1 MKIDLE
7 GIGLT
12 QEILQQRVVDA
23 IVGNLLDADNEYE
36 GKIHKKVQEKIKE
49 HMDIF
54 LCAYFAENVQ
64 GKVEDIIKGIVFQMT
79 NEWGEPKN
87 PPITLVEMIAA
98 SADKYF
104 TEMVDN
110 EGRTEQECRKRST
123 SFYKSTTRGVHLVN
137 SRLKYEIETAMKGV
151 MVDANKQLVT
161 GLHEACKH
169 QLQVIAQKLKV
180 EVTVPR

>member
-12 QEILQQRVVDA
+12 PEILLQRVVDA
-23 IVGNLLDADNEYE
+23 MVENLLDADNEYE

-49 HMDIF
+49 HMDTF
-54 LCAYFAENVQ
+54 LCAYFTENVQ
-64 GKVEDIIKGIVFQMT
+64 GKVEDIIKGIVFQAS
-79 NEWGEPKN
+79 NAWGEPKN
-87 PPITLVEMIAA
+87 PPMTMIEMIAA

-110 EGRTEQECRKRST
+110 QGRTQQECRARSD
-123 SFYKSTTRGVHLVN
+123 SFYQSTTRGVHMVN
-137 SRLKYEIETAMKGV
+137 SHLKYEIETAMKGV

-161 GLHEACKH
+161 GLHEACKQ
-169 QLQVIAQKLKV
+169 QLQIIAQKLKTS
-180 EVTVPR
+180 VTI